1 MFQKLIFATTIALAI
16 ATAQD
21 VPDAHGVSVNLNGA
35 PLMHRSPVSYP
46 LDTMSKGVQGTV
58 VVQVKLDANGEIAD
72 AAILSGPEELRKP
85 VMQSVLTWHFAKEVA
100 GSTRTV
106 NIDFKLPDAPTR
118 VQRREPQLPA
128 NFPVRTVKGIDI
140 TGVSDEARQ
149 QLLAQ
154 LPVHAGDQLDAARY
168 LEITKA
174 VSSFDSHLSIALA
187 NAADGAT
194 TVRIAYGNATPQRI
208 RVGGNVQSAML
219 VQQPAPVYP
228 PDAKAA
234 GIQGKVQLSAV
245 IGPDGHMQELTV
257 LEGDATLAK
266 AAQDA
271 VWQWV
276 YKPTLLNGNPVSVQ
290 TTIDVNFTLSR

>member
-1 MFQKLIFATTIALAI
+1 MFQKLIFAVTIAI
-16 ATAQD
+16 AVAAAQD
-21 VPDAHGVSVNLNGA
+21 VPDAKGVSVNLNGA
-35 PLMHRSPVSYP
+35 PLMHRLPVPYP
-46 LDTMSKGVQGTV
+46 LDAMSKGVQGTV
-58 VVQVKLDANGEIAD
+58 VVQVKLNADGEVAD
-72 AAILSGPEELRKP
+72 ASILSGPDELRKP
-85 VMQSVLTWHFAKEVA
+85 VIQSVLAWHFGKEVA

-106 NIDFKLPDAPTR
+106 NIDFKLPDAPVR
-118 VQRREPQLPA
+118 VERRPA
-128 NFPVRTVKGIDI
+128 QPPAVFTARTVKNVEVLG
-140 TGVSDEARQ
+140 TSDEARQ

-154 LPVHAGDQLDAARY
+154 LPVHAGEQLDSTKFAELNNAVNAFDPHFAVT
-168 LEITKA
+168 LAITP
-174 VSSFDSHLSIALA
+174 
-187 NAADGAT
+187 DGGT
-194 TVRIAYGNATPQRI
+194 TVRILAPGSAPQRI
-208 RVGGNVQSAML
+208 RVGGNVQAAML
-219 VQQPAPVYP
+219 LQKPAPVYP

-290 TTIDVNFTLSR
+290 TTIDVNFTLAQ